1 MRRILFLLTLVLFCL
16 NLAAC
21 DFAPALTVPDT
32 GFSEANFNNNYWFN
46 GNFWVLGDHVF
57 YLRDGFYNEGAY
69 WSANGKVEKLFQE
82 SDFNSDAW
90 EYNLIGDIFVS
101 DDSLYF
107 EIVTDQKTFLYRY
120 DLKERTYSLVCE
132 IPSLYRW
139 VVVDDYFIYRE
150 HPANSSEKHSPL
162 FIYHLKDG
170 TTKQVCSDVEEFGI
184 VNGEL
189 RYITLSDRYSLFRY
203 DYAEDASTLIGT
215 FPMNSDRK
223 FSIFNFTSDFIV
235 MYTFTKN
242 NPDLFVY
249 SCASGTTSVYPLPKG
264 INHVVAYD
272 QYAYLV
278 VYDEP
283 HNQSGVITAK
293 ENGIYRICLADGS
306 YEVIISKI
314 NSGTEVHVVSD
325 DCCYINQSHRTVYRY
340 DYTSGTKEKIAT
352 LKVILN

>member
-90 EYNLIGDIFVS
+90 DYNLIGDIFVS

-184 VNGEL
+184 VDGQL
-189 RYITLSDRYSLFRY
+189 RYITLSDHYELFQYS
-203 DYAEDASTLIGT
+203 YAEDDSTLIGT
-215 FPMNSDRK
+215 FAMNGDK
-223 FSIFNFTSDFIV
+223 EFDIFNFTSGFVV
-235 MYTFTKN
+235 MYTFQKN

-249 SCASGTTSVYPLPKG
+249 SCASGTTSVYTLPKG

-278 VYDEP
+278 VYEEP

-340 DYTSGTKEKIAT
+340 DYTSETKEKIAT

>member
-46 GNFWVLGDHVF
+46 GNFWVFGDHVF

-69 WSANGKVEKLFQE
+69 WNTNGNTEKLFQE
-82 SDFNSDAW
+82 SDFNSDDW

-101 DDSLYF
+101 DAYLYF
-107 EIVTDQKTFLYRY
+107 EILTDQENFLYRY
-120 DLKERTYSLVCE
+120 DLKERTYTLVCE
-132 IPSLYRW
+132 TPMLFRW
-139 VVVDDYFIYRE
+139 VIVEDYFIYRE
-150 HPANSSEKHSPL
+150 HPANNSEKQAPL
-162 FIYHLKDG
+162 CIYHLKDG
-170 TTKQVCSDVEEFGI
+170 TTKQVCSNVEEFGI

-223 FSIFNFTSDFIV
+223 FSIFNFTSDFVV
-235 MYTFTKN
+235 MYTFKKN
-242 NPDLFVY
+242 NPELLVY
-249 SCASGTTSVYPLPKG
+249 SCASGTTSVYTLPKG

-340 DYTSGTKEKIAT
+340 DYTSATKEKIAT

>member
-1 MRRILFLLTLVLFCL
+1 MRRILFWLILVSFCL

-21 DFAPALTVPDT
+21 DFAPALTVSDD
-32 GFSEANFNNNYWFN
+32 GFAEANFNNNYWFN
-46 GNFWVLGDHVF
+46 GNFWVLDDQVF

-278 VYDEP
+278 VYEEP

-340 DYTSGTKEKIAT
+340 DYTSETKEKIAT

>member
-46 GNFWVLGDHVF
+46 GNFWVLDDQVF

-69 WSANGKVEKLFQE
+69 WNANGNAEKLFQE
-82 SDFNSDAW
+82 SDFNSDDW

-101 DDSLYF
+101 DSYLYF
-107 EIVTDQKTFLYRY
+107 ELNTDQKNYLYRY
-120 DLKERTYSLVCE
+120 DLQEHTYTQLCE
-132 IPSLYRW
+132 TPYLYRW

-150 HPANSSEKHSPL
+150 HPANNSEKQAPL
-162 FIYHLKDG
+162 CIYNMTDG
-170 TTKQVCSDVEEFGI
+170 TTKQICSNVEEFGI
-184 VNGEL
+184 VDGQL
-189 RYITLSDRYSLFRY
+189 RYVTLSDRYSLFRY
-203 DYAEDASTLIGT
+203 DYAEDDSTLIGT
-215 FPMNSDRK
+215 FAMNGDK
-223 FSIFNFTSDFIV
+223 EFDIFNFTSGFVV
-235 MYTFTKN
+235 MYTFQKN

-249 SCASGTTSVYPLPKG
+249 SCASNTSSVYTLPKG

-283 HNQSGVITAK
+283 SNQSGCISAK

-306 YEVIISKI
+306 YEVVDTNV
-314 NSGTEVHVVSD
+314 NSYTEVHVVSD
-325 DCCYINQSHRTVYRY
+325 DFFYINQGHRVVYRY
-340 DYTSGTKEKIAT
+340 DYTTGTKEKIAA